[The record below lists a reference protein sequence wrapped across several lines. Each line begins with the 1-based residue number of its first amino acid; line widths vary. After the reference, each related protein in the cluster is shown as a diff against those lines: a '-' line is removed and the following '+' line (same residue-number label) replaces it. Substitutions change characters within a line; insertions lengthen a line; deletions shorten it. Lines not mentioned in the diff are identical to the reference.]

1 MSRPL
6 AQYLV
11 TTLSR
16 TPSGPTLDQDN
27 PIGEPQQLRFFSEE
41 LRQAEA
47 EERVSTILRFEG
59 GGR

>member
-1 MSRPL
+1 M
-6 AQYLV
+6 